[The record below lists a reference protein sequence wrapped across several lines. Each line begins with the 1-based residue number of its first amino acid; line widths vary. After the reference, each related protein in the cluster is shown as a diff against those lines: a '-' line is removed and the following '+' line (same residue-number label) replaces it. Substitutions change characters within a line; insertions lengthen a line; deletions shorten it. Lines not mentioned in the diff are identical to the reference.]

1 MAVVSVIVPMYK
13 VEKYIE
19 RCLDSLIKQTFQD
32 IEIICV
38 DDGSPD
44 KSGEIAEQYAA
55 QDKRIKVIH
64 KKNAGLGM
72 ARNTGLEIANAKYV
86 MFVDSDDFL
95 SLDLIE
101 DLVNAAVKNCADT
114 VIAGY
119 SRYKN
124 GLSSIVINP
133 LEDCVFHSKKIIT
146 DVLYKMIGPRR
157 NGTDTVN
164 MAVWRVLFSL
174 ELIKKNNLQF
184 PSEREFISEDIIFD
198 LYYYPKC
205 TCVCGIKN
213 AGYQYCLNEG
223 SLTEK
228 YNQNRFQMGKKL
240 FLEKRRLLEV
250 QKIYEGVK
258 ERTEESFMQYTRY
271 SIKSEVKYTS
281 QNGKEKT
288 ITNIERIILD
298 DDLRTLVV
306 RRTGKHKNILDFVI
320 DSGIKKKNAKM
331 IYYILSVAYKVRRK

>member
-13 VEKYIE
+13 VENYIE

-44 KSGEIAEQYAA
+44 KSGEIAEHYAVRD
-55 QDKRIKVIH
+55 QRVRVIH

-72 ARNTGLEIANAKYV
+72 ARNTGLDFAKGKFV

-95 SLDLIE
+95 KLN
-101 DLVNAAVKNCADT
+101 LVEELVDAAVKNNADT

-124 GLSSIVINP
+124 GESSSISDS
-133 LEDCVFHSKKIIT
+133 LAGHVFHDKEIIT
-146 DVLYKMIGPRR
+146 DILYKMIGPKRD
-157 NGTDTVN
+157 GTDTVN

-174 ELIKKNNLQF
+174 DLIKKNNLYF

-198 LYYYPKC
+198 LHYYPTC
-205 TCVCGIKN
+205 SCVCGIKN
-213 AGYQYCLNEG
+213 TGYQYCLNEG

-228 YNQNRFQMGKKL
+228 YNPNRFEMGKKL
-240 FLEKRRLLEV
+240 FFEKKRILKKHAL
-250 QKIYEGVK
+250 YEDAK
-258 ERTEESFMQYTRY
+258 ERTEESFMHYSRY
-271 SIKSEVKYTS
+271 SIKSEVKYAKL
-281 QNGKEKT
+281 NGKKNT
-288 ITNIERIILD
+288 IQNINSIIQD
-298 DDLRTLVV
+298 PVLRELVLNRV
-306 RRTGKHKNILDFVI
+306 GGHRNIIDGVI
-320 DSGIKKKNAKM
+320 DFGINKKNAYI
-331 IYYILSVAYKVRRK
+331 IYYMLFMAYKVRKK